1 MTELPR
7 NIDKWQICEPV
18 SNKAGGK
25 TAAILDERGGPITLS
40 TGILRSPFDA
50 SGFQDPESSRVS
62 LCLEADSELM
72 YWCTELDEQ
81 ILKLCCRQSKLLFG
95 KDVVIVSDLRPLY
108 YSAIK
113 PNEKYGSHLFKTKMN
128 KIGKGA
134 VRVWNKG
141 GLPRE
146 MPESWQGLHLQA
158 RVVLKSLWVQSRN
171 FGLTFEVSDAMICS
185 EAEPSTCPFS
195 PLED

>member
-1 MTELPR
+1 MTELPG

-25 TAAILDERGGPITLS
+25 TAAILDENGGPITFTTS
-40 TGILRSPFDA
+40 ILRSPFDA
-50 SGFQDPESSRVS
+50 SGYSDPEASRVG
-62 LCLEADSELM
+62 LCLEADSALM
-72 YWCTELDEQ
+72 SWCSGLDEQ
-81 ILKLCCRQSKLLFG
+81 ILKLCCRQSKPLFG
-95 KDVVIVSDLRPLY
+95 KDVVIVSDLKPLY
-108 YSAIK
+108 YSAVK
-113 PNEKYGSHLFKTKMN
+113 PNEKYGTHLFKMKMN

-134 VRVWNKG
+134 VRIWNKG

-146 MPESWQGLHLQA
+146 IPETWQGLHVQC